1 MNYPVLFSPMK
12 IGNIQIKNRIVM
24 PAMGVN
30 TAEYDGRAGNDLA
43 VYYEERAK
51 GGVGLIITEITRV
64 NEKDAV
70 TQTRQLSMSDDI
82 YIKPFQKVVER
93 VHAHGAKIFVQLH
106 HPGRQNVV
114 FVPTVWNINEKLA
127 CIIPG
132 YWKLLFRVLGK
143 TDTSSSMDDPKTI
156 KLMNK
161 YMKPLLAPSEVPS
174 GLGVN
179 PIRNQRTVAMTQD
192 QISTLV
198 KQFVTAAKRVQK
210 SGADGVEL
218 HASHGYLLQQ
228 FLSPYTNRRTDKYG
242 GSLENRMRIVREII
256 EGIQKVCGNNFPIIV
271 RLTVD
276 EYYETIGYPD
286 QGIHLEEGVEMAKM
300 LESFGVAALN
310 ISSGNYDTGHTS
322 VEPMSYA
329 PGWRKNLARAVKDAV
344 CIPVIAANVIR
355 TPQQAEQQL
364 TVGDQDF
371 IAIGRPLLAD
381 PNWANKAKTG
391 ASEDI
396 LRCISCLRCADTLET
411 NMLKGAPIEWALQPT
426 SCREA
431 QFDKT
436 GPQDGNHRQ
445 VIIVGAGPAGLTAA
459 RELACRGFKVTV
471 LEKESEP
478 GGQLLLAKVPPHKE
492 KIGWA
497 ITDLTRLTLNNGAE
511 IIYNT
516 VATKELIDSY
526 NPYAVIVATGGIAAV
541 PKIPGADA
549 DDVTTPTPIL
559 KGEVT
564 YTQKRIAVVGSGMTG
579 LETAE
584 VLACQGN
591 DITIVEMSEKLAPGA
606 NLTNAFDVIRR
617 LEKAGVR
624 FMTGRKLD
632 QIKDGKLFLS
642 KQNGVLETLSADVV
656 VLALGT
662 TSCNQLA
669 KELEGK
675 FQQLYVIGD
684 ASKTGSI
691 GDATRSA
698 FLLARQFK

>member
-1 MNYPVLFSPMK
+1 MK
-12 IGNIQIKNRIVM
+12 IGNLEIKNRIVM

-30 TAEYDGRAGNDLA
+30 TAEYDGRAGKDLA

-70 TQTRQLSMSDDI
+70 TQTRQLSMSDNR
-82 YIKPFQKVVER
+82 YIKPFQRVVER

-114 FVPTVWNINEKLA
+114 FVPTVWNMNEKLA

-143 TDTSSSMDDPKTI
+143 MDTSSSMDDPQTI

-161 YMKPLLAPSEVPS
+161 YMKPLLAPSAVPS

-192 QISTLV
+192 QIRTLV
-198 KQFVTAAKRVQK
+198 QQFAAAAKRVQK

-228 FLSPYTNRRTDKYG
+228 FLSPYTNRRTDQYG

-256 EGIQKVCGNNFPIIV
+256 AGIKKECGNDFPIIV

-300 LESFGVAALN
+300 LESYGIAALN
-310 ISSGNYDTGHTS
+310 ISSGNYDTNHTS
-322 VEPMSYA
+322 MEPMSYA

-344 CIPVIAANVIR
+344 SIPVIAANVIR
-355 TPQQAEQQL
+355 TPEQAEQQL
-364 TVGDQDF
+364 TAGDQDF

-391 ASEDI
+391 DADDI
-396 LRCISCLRCADTLET
+396 LRCISCLRCGETLVT
-411 NMLKGAPIEWALQPT
+411 NVMKGEPVECALNPR

-431 QFDKT
+431 QFEKT
-436 GPQDGNHRQ
+436 GPRDGNHRQ
-445 VIIVGAGPAGLTAA
+445 VIVVGAGPAGLTAA

-471 LEKESEP
+471 LEKEAEP

-497 ITDLTRLTLNNGAE
+497 IADLTRLALNSGAE

-516 VATKELIDSY
+516 AATQAVIDAY
-526 NPYAVIVATGGIAAV
+526 NPYAVIVATGGQAAV
-541 PKIPGADA
+541 PKISGANA
-549 DDVTTPTPIL
+549 AGVTTPTPIL
-559 KGEVT
+559 QGEVT
-564 YTQKRIAVVGSGMTG
+564 YTQKSIAVVGSGMTG

-584 VLACQGN
+584 VLASQGN
-591 DITIVEMSEKLAPGA
+591 DITIVEMSETLAPGA
-606 NLTNAFDVIRR
+606 NLTNAYDVIRR
-617 LEKAGVR
+617 LEKAGVK
-624 FMTGRKLD
+624 FLTGRKLD
-632 QIKDGKLFLS
+632 EIKDGKLFLS
-642 KQNGVLETLSADVV
+642 KQNGVLETFAADAV

-662 TSCNQLA
+662 MSCNQLA

-675 FQQLYVIGD
+675 VRRLYVIGD

-698 FLLARQFK
+698 FLLARQIK